1 MIGIQLTDILSANS
15 KREISWIKSYARP
28 HPEDDLFRRSDSQEN
43 PSVHINLLERYLKIV
58 PLLAENVAF
67 DQPSVLHMDL
77 HLGNIFIESAK
88 RPLIT
93 AIIDWQGTEVL
104 PLSLTAR
111 FPRIVDYDI
120 GENPVNLDIP
130 PPSPDEDLAA
140 TQERNMVLLKKYWL
154 AKTIQINPQLAGAIL
169 DPTRQLISSLWNESG
184 LTWNG
189 DIVSF
194 RHDLMEFVDT
204 YENCSVSFS
213 DEEHSLHRK
222 ELGEYNDTVQMMTQ
236 LKEML
241 GTSSEGWVSFEQ
253 YEAAKQINED
263 LKREIAVE
271 QSCGDEEL
279 RRAWERWWPF
289 SDRE

>member
-1 MIGIQLTDILSANS
+1 MIGTQLRDILNANS

-28 HPEDDLFRRSDSQEN
+28 RPEEDLFRRSDSQEN

-58 PLLAENVAF
+58 PLLEENVAF
-67 DQPSVLHMDL
+67 VQPSILHMDL
-77 HLGNIFIESAK
+77 HPGNIIVESAK

-130 PPSPDEDLAA
+130 PPVSDEDLAA
-140 TQERNMVLLKKYWL
+140 TQERNRILLKKFWL
-154 AKTIQINPQLAGAIL
+154 AKTTQVNPQLMGAIQC
-169 DPTRQLISSLWNESG
+169 PNQRLISSLWNGSG
-184 LTWNG
+184 LTWNR
-189 DIVSF
+189 DLFSF
-194 RHDLMEFVDT
+194 RHNLMEFVDNC
-204 YENCSVSFS
+204 ENCPISFS
-213 DEEHSLHRK
+213 DEERTLHRE
-222 ELGEYNDTVQMMTQ
+222 ELGEYNDMVNTMTQ

-241 GTSSEGWVSFEQ
+241 DTCSEGLVPLEQ

-263 LKREIAVE
+263 LKRQLAVE
-271 QSCGDEEL
+271 ESCGDEEL

>member
-1 MIGIQLTDILSANS
+1 MIGTQLMDILSANS
-15 KREISWIKSYARP
+15 KREISWIKSYARSR
-28 HPEDDLFRRSDSQEN
+28 PEDDLFRRSDSQEN

-58 PLLAENVAF
+58 PLLAENIAF
-67 DQPSVLHMDL
+67 DQPAVLHMDL
-77 HLGNIFIESAK
+77 HLGNIFIESTK

-93 AIIDWQGTEVL
+93 AVIDWQGTEVL

-111 FPRIVDYDI
+111 FPRIIDYDI
-120 GENPVNLDIP
+120 GENPATIDILP
-130 PPSPDEDLAA
+130 PLSDEDLS
-140 TQERNMVLLKKYWL
+140 TKQERHLILLKKYWL
-154 AKTIQINPQLAGAIL
+154 AKTMQVNPQLAAAIQ

-184 LTWNG
+184 RTWTG

-204 YENCSVSFS
+204 YEKCPVSFF
-213 DEEHSLHRK
+213 DEERTLHRK
-222 ELGEYNDTVQMMTQ
+222 ELEEYNDMVKMMAQ

-241 GTSSEGWVSFEQ
+241 GTSSEGWVSLER
-253 YEAAKQINED
+253 YEAVKKINEE
-263 LKREIAVE
+263 LKMEIAVE